1 MMTCNQFRFDLIMD
15 AGNGAQKAG
24 DILIKGFA
32 NQGLY
37 VYIEPMIPAEISPPK
52 RTKYSMSGVT
62 IRVSSAELSNI
73 GSASHLML
81 VEQEILL
88 DRRLDD
94 DEYEA
99 GGKVILDMGDQKRSP
114 ATYDS
119 AMARARA
126 AGLKV
131 LPLSIPDEAQQIIR
145 ELNGNGKNM
154 VYLGV
159 FTAIFNIT
167 LEDMNSFVSQV
178 FKKLPADKLA
188 KNLRLVAAGYTL
200 AQAEFSELFIA
211 IPANPDDREK
221 MLMDGNTAFAMGVI
235 DAGIKLYSGYP
246 ITPASTIMHTLARIF
261 PSYGGILHQAE
272 DEIAAIG
279 AVIGSYFGGVPA
291 ITATSGPGLSLKQEF
306 IGLAMVSEIPC
317 IVIDVQRGGPS
328 TGLPTR
334 TEQSDLFAAA
344 FGTHGDAT
352 KIVLSVSG
360 VEDCFYA
367 VHFSRY
373 LTEKLRVPVIILSDY
388 LTSVSYKVFEKLPL
402 NLMENV
408 DDILPEILERFYI
421 DALPESIEMVKTNQ
435 SIPGEEGRLRRVTGL
450 NTDIEGTVAYTS
462 QTNQRAHQVRNEKL
476 HHVRRALKTPE
487 FFGPSEGNL
496 LVVAW
501 GSSRGVLKE
510 AIETCHQD
518 GVAVSGLHLK
528 MVYPL
533 PLMLKE
539 VFARFKRVVTVE
551 TVYGDSLKYTPF
563 STLLRSETLVDV
575 QPVLCNATGRPLN
588 PSQVVNTIKELT
600 HVYSR

>member
-1 MMTCNQFRFDLIMD
+1 MMTRDQFRFDLIMD

-62 IRVSSAELSNI
+62 IRVATGELTNI
-73 GSASHLML
+73 GSLSELML

-94 DEYEA
+94 EEYEP
-99 GGKVILDMGDQKRSP
+99 GGTVILDMGDQKRSP
-114 ATYDS
+114 ATYDQ

-131 LPLSIPDEAQQIIR
+131 LPLSIPDEAQQTIR

-167 LEDMNSFVSQV
+167 LTDMNAFVSQV

-188 KNLRLVAAGYTL
+188 KNLTLVQSGYDL
-200 AQAEFSELFIA
+200 AQANFSELFLS

-221 MLMDGNTAFAMGVI
+221 ILMDGNTALAMGIV
-235 DAGIKLYSGYP
+235 DSGIKLYSGYP
-246 ITPASTIMHTLARIF
+246 ITPASSIMHTLAKSF
-261 PSYGGILHQAE
+261 PAYGGIVHQAE

-279 AVIGSYFGGVPA
+279 TAIGSYFGGVPA

-352 KIVLSVSG
+352 KVVLSVSS

-367 VHFSRY
+367 PHIARY
-373 LTEKLRVPVIILSDY
+373 LTEKLRVPVLILSDY
-388 LTSVSYKVFEKLPL
+388 LTSVSYKVFEKLNL
-402 NLMENV
+402 NVMENIS
-408 DDILPEILERFYI
+408 DILPEILERFYI
-421 DALPESIEMVKTNQ
+421 EALPESIEMVKTNQ
-435 SIPGEEGRLRRVTGL
+435 SIPGEVGRLRRVTGL

-487 FFGPSEGNL
+487 FFGPSEGDL

-510 AIETCHQD
+510 AIDTCHRE
-518 GVAVSGLHLK
+518 GVSVSGMHLK

-539 VFARFKRVVTVE
+539 LFSRFKRVVTIE
-551 TVYGDSLKYTPF
+551 TVYGDSLKHTPF
-563 STLLRSETLVDV
+563 STLLRSETLLDV
-575 QPVLCNATGRPLN
+575 KAVLSNATGRPLK
-588 PSQVVNTIKELT
+588 PSQVVNTIKELS
-600 HVYSR
+600 HVHNN

>member
-1 MMTCNQFRFDLIMD
+1 MITLQQFRFDLIMD

-32 NQGLY
+32 KKGLY

-62 IRVSSAELSNI
+62 IRVSSQELTNI
-73 GSASHLML
+73 GSASQLMV

-94 DEYEA
+94 EEYEA
-99 GGKVILDMGDQKRSP
+99 GGTVILDMGDQKRSP
-114 ATYDS
+114 ATYEKAIS
-119 AMARARA
+119 RARA
-126 AGLKV
+126 LGLKV
-131 LPLSIPDEAQQIIR
+131 LPLVMPDEAQAIIR
-145 ELNGNGKNM
+145 DLNGNGKNM

-159 FTAIFNIT
+159 FTALFGIA
-167 LEDMNSFVSQV
+167 LSDMNGFVSQV
-178 FKKLPADKLA
+178 FKKLPQDKLD
-188 KNLRLVAAGYTL
+188 KNLQLVQSGFAL
-200 AQAEFSELFIA
+200 AETFFADLFMH
-211 IPANPDDREK
+211 IPAQKDDREK
-221 MLMDGNTAFAMGVI
+221 ILMDGNTALAMGVI
-235 DAGIKLYSGYP
+235 DSGIKLYSGYP
-246 ITPASTIMHTLARIF
+246 ITPASTIMHTLAKIF

-279 AVIGSYFGGVPA
+279 AVVGSYFGGVPA

-306 IGLAMVSEIPC
+306 LGLAMVSEIPC

-367 VHFSRY
+367 PHIARY

-402 NLMENV
+402 NNM
-408 DDILPEILERFYI
+408 DTIADILPEILERFYLSP
-421 DALPESIEMVKTNQ
+421 LPETIEMVKTNQ
-435 SIPGEEGRLRRVTGL
+435 SVPGEDGLIRRVTGL

-476 HHVRRALKTPE
+476 HHVRRALQTPE
-487 FFGPSEGNL
+487 LFGPAEGDL

-510 AIETCHQD
+510 AVESCHQE
-518 GVAVSGLHLK
+518 GISVSGMHLK
-528 MVYPL
+528 IVYPL
-533 PLMLKE
+533 PLMLKS
-539 VFARFKRVVTVE
+539 VFSRFKRVVTVE
-551 TVYGDSLKYTPF
+551 TVYGDSLKHTYF

-575 QPVLCNATGRPLN
+575 TPVLANATGRPLK
-588 PSQVVNTIKELT
+588 PSQVVNTIKELV
-600 HVYSR
+600 HVYS

>member
-1 MMTCNQFRFDLIMD
+1 MLTVDHYRFDLIMD

-24 DILIKGFA
+24 DILIKSFA
-32 NQGLY
+32 HQGLY

-62 IRVSSAELSNI
+62 IRVSNGELTNI
-73 GSASHLML
+73 GSASQLMV
-81 VEQEILL
+81 VEHEILL

-94 DEYEA
+94 EESAA
-99 GGKVILDMGDQKRSP
+99 GGVVILDMGDQKRSP
-114 ATYDS
+114 ATYDQ

-126 AGLKV
+126 VGLKV
-131 LPLSIPDEAQQIIR
+131 LPLHLSEEAQRIIR

-159 FTAIFNIT
+159 LTALFSI
-167 LEDMNSFVSQV
+167 LLSDMYGFVSDV
-178 FKKLPADKLA
+178 FKKLPPDKLE
-188 KNLRLVAAGYTL
+188 KNLDLVRMGYEF
-200 AQAEFSELFIA
+200 AQAHYLDCVVS
-211 IPANPDDREK
+211 IPSVPDPREK
-221 MLMDGNTAFAMGVI
+221 LLMDGNTALAMGII
-235 DAGIKLYSGYP
+235 DSGIKLYSGYP

-272 DEIAAIG
+272 DEISAIG

-306 IGLAMVSEIPC
+306 IGLSMVSEIPS

-344 FGTHGDAT
+344 FGTHGDAA
-352 KIVLSVSG
+352 KIVLSVAN

-367 VHFSRY
+367 PHIARY
-373 LTEKLRVPVIILSDY
+373 LAETLRLPVIILSDY
-388 LTSVSYKVFEKLPL
+388 LTSVSYKVCDVLAL
-402 NLMENV
+402 NAMTDVSE
-408 DDILPEILERFYI
+408 ILPEILDRFFI
-421 DALPESIEMVKTNQ
+421 NALPEGIEMVKKNQ
-435 SIPGEEGRLRRVTGL
+435 SVPGEEGRLRRVTGL

-462 QTNQRAHQVRNEKL
+462 QTNQRAHQVRNEKI

-487 FFGPSEGNL
+487 FFGPESGDL

-510 AIETCHQD
+510 AIDACHRE
-518 GVAVSGLHLK
+518 GVSVSGMHLK
-528 MVYPL
+528 IVYPL
-533 PLMLKE
+533 PLHLKTI
-539 VFARFKRVVTVE
+539 FLRFKRVVTVE

-563 STLLRSETLVDV
+563 STLLRAETLVDV
-575 QPVLCNATGRPLN
+575 QPVISQATGRPLK
-588 PSQVVNTIKELT
+588 PSQVVNTIKELS
-600 HVYSR
+600 HVYG